1 MPVPTSKDNPEGR
14 RARVAM
20 LAGLPAGFAM
30 ITAGKFVTNV
40 AFRLVFPF
48 LPRIAAGLGVSIAA
62 MGTALAIRDL
72 AGLTNPAL
80 GRAADRRGHG
90 SAMVL
95 AMVGLAF
102 ALTLQAVS
110 NGLLLF
116 TVALIS
122 LSITKALFDVA
133 AAAWVGGA
141 VPFVSRGRA
150 IGLLET
156 SWAAAFIVGMPIA
169 ALTIRATTW
178 RTPFLIAAGLCIVMA
193 FALDNGVAVSAPPAV
208 NAPRPAWTPALRA
221 AIATFALMGVGH
233 SMMLVT
239 FASWLEDSHG
249 VSIAALGLTAMVI
262 GLAEFG
268 GSAGSAGISDR
279 LGLTRSLEGALLGCV
294 VASLLLPIGSGTFG
308 LALASMV
315 LYFMAVEFSIV
326 TVLSLFSELD
336 QKARGAVIGL
346 AFAAFALGHAAG
358 AVAGSQIYQRWGM
371 TENAVAMAAVFALAY
386 VPARTVLSDPVSTE
400 DATP

>member
-1 MPVPTSKDNPEGR
+1 MPVPTPKDNPEGG
-14 RARVAM
+14 RARVAV

-62 MGTALAIRDL
+62 MGTALAVRDL

-141 VPFVSRGRA
+141 VPFFSLGRA

-156 SWAAAFIVGMPIA
+156 SWAAAFIIGMPIA

-208 NAPRPAWTPALRA
+208 NAPRPTWTPAIRA
-221 AIATFALMGVGH
+221 ALATFALMGVGH

-262 GLAEFG
+262 GLAELG

-294 VASLLLPIGSGTFG
+294 VASLLLPIGSASFP
-308 LALASMV
+308 LALATMV
-315 LYFMAVEFSIV
+315 LYFMAIEFSIV

-336 QKARGAVIGL
+336 RKARGAVIGL

-358 AVAGSQIYQRWGM
+358 AVAGTQIYQRWGM
-371 TENAVAMAAVFALAY
+371 TENAIAMGAVFALAY
-386 VPARTVLSDPVSTE
+386 LPARTVLSDPVPTE
-400 DATP
+400 DAPL